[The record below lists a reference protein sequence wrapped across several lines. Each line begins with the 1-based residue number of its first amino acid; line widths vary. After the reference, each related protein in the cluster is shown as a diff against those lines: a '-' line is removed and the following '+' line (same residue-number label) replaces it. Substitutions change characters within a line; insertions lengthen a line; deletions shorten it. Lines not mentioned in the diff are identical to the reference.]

1 MTLKSSFSDLLREN
15 MKRRLWSAALS
26 LLLFFFLYPV
36 AALLSASRAFSPE
49 RAGTFSEDM
58 AQEMILFMTRRSLH
72 ASWISWV
79 SAENPLFCFLLPV
92 TAMILSFSG
101 FRYLQQR
108 QQTDFFHSLP
118 LSRTRL
124 FLAVNLNSLLIV
136 ANKKHKLPDGYV
148 PADLVTPDIAQ
159 TAACTMRAPAAEA
172 IAEMARAAAEDGVY
186 LKISSAYRGEE
197 YQRTLY
203 NGYSASYGTE
213 TADTI
218 SSRPGYSDH
227 QTGLAADFVEGDGS
241 LNGINFNQ
249 SFEDTA
255 SGQWLRVHAHE
266 YGFIMRYAKGK
277 QDITGYAYEPWHFR
291 YIGVDYATAIYET
304 DEFYTF
310 EEYFGVEG
318 GDYAE

>member
-1 MTLKSSFSDLLREN
+1 MLKRFLSVILVTLF
-15 MKRRLWSAALS
+15 
-26 LLLFFFLYPV
+26 LLLGVSVYLTFFGKREADPPE
-36 AALLSASRAFSPE
+36 AAPE
-49 RAGTFSEDM
+49 ETAAAAVMPEEPEVTPEPTIDP
-58 AQEMILFMTRRSLH
+58 ALF
-72 ASWISWV
+72 
-79 SAENPLFCFLLPV
+79 
-92 TAMILSFSG
+92 
-101 FRYLQQR
+101 
-108 QQTDFFHSLP
+108 TD
-118 LSRTRL
+118 TD
-124 FLAVNLNSLLIV
+124 SLLIV

-186 LKISSAYRGEE
+186 LKISSAYRGED

>member
-124 FLAVNLNSLLIV
+124 FLAVNMNSLLIV
-136 ANKKHKLPDGYV
+136 TV
-148 PADLVTPDIAQ
+148 PSLV
-159 TAACTMRAPAAEA
+159 M
-172 IAEMARAAAEDGVY
+172 
-186 LKISSAYRGEE
+186 
-197 YQRTLY
+197 
-203 NGYSASYGTE
+203 
-213 TADTI
+213 
-218 SSRPGYSDH
+218 
-227 QTGLAADFVEGDGS
+227 GLLGG
-241 LNGINFNQ
+241 L
-249 SFEDTA
+249 
-255 SGQWLRVHAHE
+255 
-266 YGFIMRYAKGK
+266 IM
-277 QDITGYAYEPWHFR
+277 QFHTGYADCVPVTLLNCLLLILF
-291 YIGVDYATAIYET
+291 
-304 DEFYTF
+304 F
-310 EEYFGVEG
+310 
-318 GDYAE
+318 

>member
-1 MTLKSSFSDLLREN
+1 MLKRFLSAFLITLI
-15 MKRRLWSAALS
+15 
-26 LLLFFFLYPV
+26 
-36 AALLSASRAFSPE
+36 ALLGVSVYLTFFGGQKENNREAAAEEPAAADVMPTEEPE
-49 RAGTFSEDM
+49 PTPTPEPTIDPAVF
-58 AQEMILFMTRRSLH
+58 
-72 ASWISWV
+72 
-79 SAENPLFCFLLPV
+79 
-92 TAMILSFSG
+92 
-101 FRYLQQR
+101 
-108 QQTDFFHSLP
+108 TD
-118 LSRTRL
+118 TD
-124 FLAVNLNSLLIV
+124 SLLIV

-148 PADLVTPDIAQ
+148 PADLVTPDIMQ

-172 IAEMARAAAEDGVY
+172 IAEMKRAAERDGVY
-186 LKISSAYRGEE
+186 LKISSAYRGED
-197 YQRTLY
+197 YQRSLY
-203 NGYSASYGTE
+203 NGYSASYGPE

-241 LNGINFNQ
+241 LDGTNFNQ
-249 SFEDTA
+249 SFEETD
-255 SGQWLRVHAHE
+255 SGKWLRVHAHE
-266 YGFIMRYAKGK
+266 YGFIMRYPKGK